1 MRDAGKAL
9 GMLCAWIIAWADGA
23 WDFFCVS
30 GIQYGPWNGE
40 PISVLVEMN

>member
-23 WDFFCVS
+23 RDFFVS
-30 GIQYGPWNGE
+30 LVSSMDPGTGSLYQYW
-40 PISVLVEMN
+40 LR